1 MTAEPRRRIWITRA
15 QPGAAATARRVT
27 ELGHAPHVDPLL
39 EVRRLET
46 ALDLTGVGALAF
58 TSANGVAAFAEAS
71 PNRSLRV
78 FAVGQATA
86 AAAKAA
92 GFTGVMST
100 DGDVAVL
107 AAGIAA
113 RRAELKGLVVLH
125 PGAAEPAQDL
135 SALLAEFGVA
145 ARAAPLYETVSRKP
159 DPATLETLDSLDA
172 VLVQS
177 PKAARALAL
186 LLRRHPAPRTTALC
200 VSPAAAKPL
209 LRAQAAGRLKAVAF
223 APLPLES
230 ALLNLIA
237 RHL

>member
-1 MTAEPRRRIWITRA
+1 MTATPRRRVWITRA

-27 ELGHAPHVDPLL
+27 ELGHAAHIDPLL
-39 EVRRLET
+39 EVRRLPA
-46 ALDLTGVGALAF
+46 ALDLTGVAALAF

-78 FAVGQATA
+78 FAVGAATA
-86 AAAKAA
+86 AAAKAV

-100 DGDVAVL
+100 DGDVSVL
-107 AAGIAA
+107 AAGIAG
-113 RRAELKGLVVLH
+113 RRAELKGQVLH

-135 SALLAEFGVA
+135 VSLLAELGVA
-145 ARAAPLYETVSRKP
+145 ARAEALYETVARKP
-159 DPATLETLDSLDA
+159 DPATLEILDSLDA

-177 PKAARALAL
+177 PKAARGLEL
-186 LLRRHPAPRTTALC
+186 LLRRNPAPGLTALC

-209 LRAQAAGRLKAVAF
+209 LKAQAAGKLRAVAF